1 MILPWC
7 RPVTVSSCRP
17 VTVSSCRA
25 NCWQIIVR
33 QPLAEHGAWKEA
45 AFAPEE
51 EFLAKL
57 KAIEGTSAIEAQE
70 YTDEV
75 L

>member
-1 MILPWC
+1 M
-7 RPVTVSSCRP
+7 
-17 VTVSSCRA
+17 
-25 NCWQIIVR
+25 
-33 QPLAEHGAWKEA
+33 AEHGAWGEKKFE
-45 AFAPEE
+45 PEE

-57 KAIEGTSAIEAQE
+57 KAIEGVSAVESQE